1 MKKKKEKEPVRSS
14 IHYILPNKDI
24 NLLTYFLLLTV
35 ISSTSSV
42 YFLFFQTLNFLFCIG
57 V

>member
-1 MKKKKEKEPVRSS
+1 MRKKRKGTSMGFYT
-14 IHYILPNKDI
+14 YILPNKDI

-35 ISSTSSV
+35 ISSMSSV
-42 YFLFFQTLNFLFCIG
+42 YFLLFQTLNFLFCIG